1 MFRRKIK
8 RVLKSIVSLISIF
21 FISLILTTIVYG
33 FFYELAILVNYLV
46 PLQ

>member
-8 RVLKSIVSLISIF
+8 SAIKCIVGLISTFLVSLT
-21 FISLILTTIVYG
+21 LTTIVYG
-33 FFYELAILVNYLV
+33 FFYVLALLVNYLV